1 MCVMEAAA
9 YLADEPWSDA
19 PQCVSPVIAAFA
31 RSWND
36 SLRSD
41 EQRTRLLA
49 PLISTFIGTRT
60 NAADEETRAW
70 MCTDWLVRVQAP
82 AWLDLAGLRT
92 AAARLRALPP
102 LTNAEIAIGSQSV
115 LAGARAEADAAWAA
129 AVAAA
134 RTAARTAAGAAAVD
148 AAWAAAWAA
157 AGAAAGAAAVAAA
170 RTAARTAARA
180 AAWAAAGAVAGDAAW
195 AAAGAAADKRL
206 EPTVVEL
213 QASAVELL
221 RRMCAVGRPS

>member
-1 MCVMEAAA
+1 VIRAYHFVNGSLRDGSPVPADGAWLEVDPPIKLCVRGLHASVHPLDALMYAPGNTLCLVELGGEIVESDDKCVATRRRIIARFDA
-9 YLADEPWSDA
+9 EPLLRKFARDCASSVLHLWDA
-19 PQCVSPVIAAFA
+19 PQVV
-31 RSWND
+31 RD
-36 SLRSD
+36 YLKTGDESLR
-41 EQRTRLLA
+41 A
-49 PLISTFIGTRT
+49 
-60 NAADEETRAW
+60 
-70 MCTDWLVRVQAP
+70 
-82 AWLDLAGLRT
+82 
-92 AAARLRALPP
+92 
-102 LTNAEIAIGSQSV
+102 
-115 LAGARAEADAAWAA
+115 
-129 AVAAA
+129 
-134 RTAARTAAGAAAVD
+134 AAGAAAGDAAGAAAGD

-170 RTAARTAARA
+170 RSAARTAARA